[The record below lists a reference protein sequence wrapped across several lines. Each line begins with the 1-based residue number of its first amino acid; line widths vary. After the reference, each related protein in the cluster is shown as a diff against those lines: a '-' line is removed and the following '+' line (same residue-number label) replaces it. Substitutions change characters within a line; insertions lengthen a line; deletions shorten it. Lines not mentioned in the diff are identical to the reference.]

1 MTRRY
6 WTADEVARLR
16 ELYPNL
22 QTKEVAARLGVGY
35 QRVVSKAYTLGLHK
49 SAQFLLGPLAHRLDG
64 VIGTRTRFSRGHAP
78 WNKGIKGIDVGGR
91 ETRFQPGWTPP
102 NVQDVGALR
111 ITSDGVLQIKL
122 APGPRQWVMM
132 SRYTWWLHTGKWP
145 RRGYLLRARN
155 GDPHDTRFENLE
167 HISKRE
173 NMLRNTIHNYPPELA
188 RLVQLRGVLTR
199 QINRR
204 EKAA

>member
-6 WTADEVARLR
+6 WTAAEVELLR
-16 ELYPNL
+16 RIYPDTPT
-22 QTKEVAARLGVGY
+22 QQVAAQLGSTY
-35 QRVVSKAYTLGLHK
+35 RRVSSKAYTLGLHK

-64 VIGTRTRFSRGHAP
+64 VIGARSRFQRGHAP
-78 WNKGIKGIDVGGR
+78 WNKGIKGLDIGGH
-91 ETRFQPGWTPP
+91 ETRFQPGSVPA

-111 ITSDGVLQIKL
+111 VTSDGVLQIKL
-122 APGPRQWVMM
+122 APGMKQWVML
-132 SRYTWWLHTGKWP
+132 SHYTWRLHTGKWP

-155 GDPHDTRFENLE
+155 GDPHDTRIENLE
-167 HISKRE
+167 LVTLRE
-173 NMLRNTIHNYPPELA
+173 NMRRNTIHNYPPELA
-188 RLVQLRGVLTR
+188 RLVQLRSALTR